1 VSAFRRAGI
10 LRYAASQFVVLTVI
24 AMALYAGGT
33 WFDPATSH
41 YHLAHNF
48 LSDLGATR
56 AFSGRANYASAVPF
70 AIALVTIGAA
80 LVAFAWSWREFAFGR
95 ERARV
100 AGVASAL
107 IGTGSGAAFAGIALA
122 PIDHALRLHN
132 DLVLAAF
139 GLLLA
144 YVACLTFLMWRN
156 GVGRLAANIAYL
168 ALVCG
173 YVGLV
178 VLGPRLGTEH
188 GFVVQVIGQKI
199 VVYGSMAYVIY
210 LTTTTRR
217 ALATGSR
224 RC

>member
-1 VSAFRRAGI
+1 VSAYRRAGF
-10 LRYAASQFVVLTVI
+10 LRYAAIQLVVLTAY

-33 WFDPATSH
+33 WFDPATAH
-41 YHLAHNF
+41 YQLAHNF

-56 AFSGRANYASAVPF
+56 AFSGRANYASAIPF
-70 AIALVTIGAA
+70 AIALLTIGAA

-100 AGVASAL
+100 AGIASAWL
-107 IGTGSGAAFAGIALA
+107 GTASGAAFAGIALA
-122 PIDHALRLHN
+122 PIDHVLRLHN

-139 GLLLA
+139 GALLA
-144 YVACLTFLMWRN
+144 YVACLTLVMWRN
-156 GVGRLAANIAYL
+156 GVGRLAANVAYL

-178 VLGPRLGTEH
+178 VIGPRLGTEH
-188 GFVVQVIGQKI
+188 GLVAQVIGQKI
-199 VVYGSMAYVIY
+199 IVYGSMGYVVY
-210 LTTTTRR
+210 LTTITRR
-217 ALATGSR
+217 AVTGSR

>member
-1 VSAFRRAGI
+1 MSAYRRAGL
-10 LRYAASQFVVLTVI
+10 LRYAAIQFVVLTAA

-33 WFDPATSH
+33 WYEPAATH
-41 YHLAHNF
+41 YQLAHNF

-70 AIALVTIGAA
+70 AIALVSIGAA
-80 LVAFAWSWREFAFGR
+80 LIAFAWSWREFAFGR
-95 ERARV
+95 GRARV
-100 AGVASAL
+100 VGAASAW
-107 IGTGSGAAFAGIALA
+107 IGTASGAAFGGIALA

-139 GLLLA
+139 GSLLA
-144 YVACLTFLMWRN
+144 YVACLTLLMWRN
-156 GVGRLAANIAYL
+156 GVGRLAANAAYL
-168 ALVCG
+168 ALVVG

-188 GFVVQVIGQKI
+188 GFVVQVVGQKI
-199 VVYGSMAYVIY
+199 IVYGSMGYVIY

-217 ALATGSR
+217 ALTS
-224 RC
+224 